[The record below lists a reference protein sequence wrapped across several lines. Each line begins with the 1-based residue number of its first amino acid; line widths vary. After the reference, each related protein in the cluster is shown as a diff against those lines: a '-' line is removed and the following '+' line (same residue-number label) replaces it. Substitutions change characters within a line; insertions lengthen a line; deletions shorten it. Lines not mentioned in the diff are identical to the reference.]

1 MVNITQIFDEDTQYT
16 IRSVEKFFKQIVKN
30 KMYWTRDILQF
41 FGISD
46 DDISVFLSFHQI
58 YVYSL
63 NQKFQRRSLQN
74 VNFREVAGRAGS
86 YWNANNVYMYDSH
99 GTAKFETFED
109 EFDSENHSTLRG
121 NQSFHVNL
129 NRADFSI
136 KENYIYG
143 DSSSAAE

>member
-1 MVNITQIFDEDTQYT
+1 M
-16 IRSVEKFFKQIVKN
+16 
-30 KMYWTRDILQF
+30 
-41 FGISD
+41 
-46 DDISVFLSFHQI
+46 
-58 YVYSL
+58 
-63 NQKFQRRSLQN
+63 QN

-86 YWNANNVYMYDSH
+86 YWNNNNVYMNDSH

-109 EFDSENHSTLRG
+109 EIDSEKQSTLRG

-129 NRADFSI
+129 NRAEFSI

>member
-86 YWNANNVYMYDSH
+86 YWNVNNVYMNDSH

-109 EFDSENHSTLRG
+109 EIDSEKQSTLRG

-129 NRADFSI
+129 NRADF
-136 KENYIYG
+136 
-143 DSSSAAE
+143 